1 MPRIRTNRRVRHA
14 PERMFDLVAD
24 VESYPKFVPLCER
37 LLLRSRTTADDGT
50 EVVVATMTIAYK
62 LFRESFTSR
71 VVLDRAR
78 RVIDVT
84 YLDGPFRK
92 MENRWTFEPAGEGAT
107 VGFFLDYEFRNPV
120 LALAMGAVFDKV
132 FGRFAEAF
140 ERRADVVYPR
150 ASIASG
156 APVTPPRPA

>member
-1 MPRIRTNRRVRHA
+1 MPNIRTQRRVRHA

-37 LLLRSRTTADDGT
+37 LVLRSRTTAEDGT
-50 EVVVATMTIAYK
+50 EIVVATIAYK

-92 MENRWTFEPAGEGAT
+92 MENRWTFEPAGEGAM

-140 ERRADVVYPR
+140 EKRADVVYPR
-150 ASIASG
+150 ASLGPAAASG
-156 APVTPPRPA
+156 AAT